1 MDFELSGE
9 QRMLRDNVARLMK
22 DRYAFEAR
30 KGYGASAHGWS
41 EAMWREYAE
50 MGLLGAPFAED
61 DGGYGGGPV
70 ETMIVMEEFGK
81 ALALEPYLQT
91 VVLCGALLKHGAGP
105 ETRAELVGK
114 IAAGELRLSFA
125 HTERQSGYDLNDVAL
140 TARKDGAAFLLNGEK
155 GLVGQG
161 DSADALI
168 VSARLGGDRR
178 DGEGIGLFLVDANAP
193 GVTRRGYPT
202 QDGQR
207 AAEIAFVNV
216 RVEPKDVL
224 GDPEKALPV
233 IERAV
238 DETIAALS
246 AEAVGAMSEA
256 LAMTV
261 EYMKTRKQF
270 GVTIGSFQALQH
282 RAADMTVA
290 LEQARSMMYLA
301 TMMAGEEDAKERA
314 KSISAAKV
322 QIGRSAR
329 FIGQQAVQIHGGIG
343 MTYEYKVGHLFTR
356 LTMIDAAYGDADLHV
371 RKLADLGS
379 LFA

>member
-1 MDFELSGE
+1 MDFDLSDE
-9 QRMLRDNVARLMK
+9 QRLLKESVDRLIL
-22 DRYAFEAR
+22 DQYQFQQR
-30 KGYGASAHGWS
+30 KQYMAEPPGFSP
-41 EAMWREYAE
+41 AMWSRFAE
-50 MGLLGAPFAED
+50 QGLLGLPFPESL
-61 DGGYGGGPV
+61 GGFGGGAI

-140 TARKDGAAFLLNGEK
+140 TARKDGAAFLLSGEK

-161 DSADALI
+161 DSADKLI

-216 RVEPKDVL
+216 RVEPNDVL

-343 MTYEYKVGHLFTR
+343 MTYEYKVGHLFKR

>member
-9 QRMLRDNVARLMK
+9 QRMLRDSVARLMK

-61 DGGYGGGPV
+61 DGGFGGGAV

-91 VVLCGALLKHGAGP
+91 VVLCGALIKHSATP
-105 ETRAELVGK
+105 ERRGELIGK
-114 IAAGELRLSFA
+114 LAAGELRLAFA
-125 HTERQSGYDLNDVAL
+125 QAEKQSGYDLHDVAL
-140 TARKDGAAFLLNGEK
+140 SARKDGGAFVLNGEK

-161 DSADALI
+161 DSADMLI

-178 DGEGIGLFLVDANAP
+178 DRGGLGLYLVDANAA
-193 GVTRRGYPT
+193 GVARRGYPT

-216 RVEPKDVL
+216 RVEPEDVL
-224 GDPEKALPV
+224 GDPEQALPV
-233 IERAV
+233 IVRAV

-343 MTYEYKVGHLFTR
+343 MTYEYKVGHLFKR

>member
-91 VVLCGALLKHGAGP
+91 VVLCGALIKHSATP
-105 ETRAELVGK
+105 ERRGELIGK
-114 IAAGELRLSFA
+114 LAAGELRLAFA
-125 HTERQSGYDLNDVAL
+125 QAEKQSGYDPHDVAL
-140 TARKDGAAFLLNGEK
+140 SARKDGGAFVLNGEK

-161 DSADALI
+161 DSADMLV

-178 DGEGIGLFLVDANAP
+178 DRGGLGLYLVDANAP
-193 GVTRRGYPT
+193 GVARRGYPT

-224 GDPEKALPV
+224 GDPEQALPV

-343 MTYEYKVGHLFTR
+343 MTYEYKVGHLFKR